1 VLLARPEGEAA
12 TRIAMAE
19 LQRLMRDP
27 SVPDGELKQYFTVEP
42 NVSRPF
48 APGVIPDP
56 ARVAVDPPSDALE
69 AAMLMSWANGLSR
82 LRRQEKFRARV
93 ASGDTRA
100 VLVSEGDSWFQ
111 FPIYLEDVIDQLGTE
126 FSIWSVDAA
135 GDTLQNMVI
144 DDAEYLHALRE
155 QRPAVRAFLFSGGGN
170 DIVGAD
176 RGGNSSIMQIVR
188 RFEPGRP
195 AEWYLETP
203 AFAQKLGFI
212 EGCYRAVLA
221 NVAAEFPALPVICH
235 AYDYSIPGAP
245 DDPRDPIWAGP
256 DQWIGRPMRSLG
268 ITDPRLQREIVRVM
282 IDRLTQRLQTLCGGN
297 TPGGAFPNAWHVD
310 ARGTVRAL
318 WADELHPTDE
328 GYGLVAA
335 RFATVLRRALG
346 SATEGQAP
354 AVVDTRPGRGL
365 SLAESVPS
373 PA

>member
-1 VLLARPEGEAA
+1 
-12 TRIAMAE
+12 MAE

-27 SVPDGELKQYFTVEP
+27 SVPERELKQYFTADP
-42 NVSRPF
+42 NASRPF
-48 APGVIPDP
+48 APGIMPDP
-56 ARVAVDPPSDALE
+56 ARVEVDPPGDALE
-69 AAMLMSWANGLSR
+69 AAALMSWANDLSR

-93 ASGDTRA
+93 ARGDARA

-111 FPIYLEDVIDQLGTE
+111 FPVFLEDVIDQLAGE
-126 FSIWSVDAA
+126 FNIWSVDAA

-144 DDAEYLHALRE
+144 DGAEYMHALRE
-155 QRPAVRAFLFSGGGN
+155 QRAAVRAFLFSGGGN

-176 RGGNSSIMQIVR
+176 RDGNSFILQSVR

-195 AEWYLETP
+195 AGWYLETA

-221 NVAAEFPALPVICH
+221 NVAAEFPTLPVICH

-256 DQWIGRPMRSLG
+256 DQWIGRPMRELG
-268 ITDPRLQREIVRVM
+268 IADPQLQRDIVRLM
-282 IDRLTQRLQTLCGGN
+282 IDRLTERLKTLCGGN
-297 TPGGAFPNAWHVD
+297 NPGGAFSNVWHVD
-310 ARGTVRAL
+310 ARGTVGTR

-335 RFATVLRRALG
+335 RFAAVLRRALG
-346 SATEGQAP
+346 SPTEARRALRERGQRAS
-354 AVVDTRPGRGL
+354 A
-365 SLAESVPS
+365 A
-373 PA
+373 A

>member
-1 VLLARPEGEAA
+1 MTLARPERAPAE
-12 TRIAMAE
+12 RISMAE

-27 SVPDGELKQYFTVEP
+27 SVDESEVKQYFTADP
-42 NVSRPF
+42 SASRPF

-56 ARVAVDPPSDALE
+56 ARVEVDPPSDALE
-69 AAMLMSWANGLSR
+69 AAMLMSWANDLSR

-93 ASGDTRA
+93 ASGDARP

-111 FPIYLEDVIDQLGTE
+111 FPIFLEDVIDQLGGE
-126 FSIWSVDAA
+126 FNIWSVDAA

-144 DDAEYLHALRE
+144 DGAEYMNALRE
-155 QRPAVRAFLFSGGGN
+155 QQPAVRAFLFSGGGN

-176 RGGNSSIMQIVR
+176 REGNSFIVQIVR

-203 AFAQKLGFI
+203 AFAQRLGFI
-212 EGCYRAVLA
+212 EECYRALLT
-221 NVAAEFPALPVICH
+221 NVAATFPTLPVICH

-256 DQWIGRPMRSLG
+256 DQWIGRPMRELG
-268 ITDPRLQREIVRVM
+268 ITDPQLQRDIVRLM

-297 TPGGAFPNAWHVD
+297 NPGSAFSNAWHVD
-310 ARGTVRAL
+310 ARGTVGTL

-335 RFATVLRRALG
+335 RFAAVLRRALG
-346 SATEGQAP
+346 GSTEAQRAPRKREQRASAA
-354 AVVDTRPGRGL
+354 A
-365 SLAESVPS
+365 
-373 PA
+373 

>member
-1 VLLARPEGEAA
+1 MTLARPARAPAE
-12 TRIAMAE
+12 RISMAE
-19 LQRLMRDP
+19 LQRVMRDP
-27 SVPDGELKQYFTVEP
+27 SVPESELKQYFTADP
-42 NVSRPF
+42 SASRPF

-56 ARVAVDPPSDALE
+56 ARVEVDPPSDALE
-69 AAMLMSWANGLSR
+69 AAMLMSWANDLSR

-93 ASGDTRA
+93 ASGDTRP

-111 FPIYLEDVIDQLGTE
+111 FPIYLEDVIDQLGGE
-126 FSIWSVDAA
+126 FNVWSVDAA

-144 DDAEYLHALRE
+144 DDAEYMRALRE
-155 QRPAVRAFLFSGGGN
+155 QQPAVRAFLFSGGGN

-176 RGGNSSIMQIVR
+176 RDGNSVIVQIVR

-203 AFAQKLGFI
+203 AFAEKLGFI

-221 NVAAEFPALPVICH
+221 NVAATFPTLPVICH

-256 DQWIGRPMRSLG
+256 DQWIGRPMRELG
-268 ITDPRLQREIVRVM
+268 ITDPQLQRDIVGLM
-282 IDRLTQRLQTLCGGN
+282 IDRLTQRLETLCGGN
-297 TPGGAFPNAWHVD
+297 NPGGAFPNAWHVD
-310 ARGTVRAL
+310 ARGTVGTL

-335 RFATVLRRALG
+335 RFAAVLRRALG
-346 SATEGQAP
+346 GSTEAQRALRKRGQRA
-354 AVVDTRPGRGL
+354 A
-365 SLAESVPS
+365 A
-373 PA
+373 AA